1 MIKCLECGF
10 ESSRLQ
16 WTHFK
21 FNCTGRFNNG
31 TEYKKYY
38 PNAKVVDKDL
48 AKKTAITLD
57 NLIKKY
63 GDIDG
68 VSRWESYKHKQ
79 AESNSLEYKKEK
91 ARSTDNLIT

>member
-31 TEYKKYY
+31 TEYKKY
-38 PNAKVVDKDL
+38 
-48 AKKTAITLD
+48 
-57 NLIKKY
+57 
-63 GDIDG
+63 
-68 VSRWESYKHKQ
+68 
-79 AESNSLEYKKEK
+79 
-91 ARSTDNLIT
+91 